1 MSILSIS
8 RDVHYLVATVLI
20 NNKTHRFQFGRPF
33 QMLLPS
39 LGSKKPNGICLWMTK
54 TGRTQKI
61 PTVLCRT
68 SYTHIDYSIHQ
79 IIHSSHACKVELL
92 VYVSILPAWGS
103 LKSATNFLTATA
115 QYTFFCQIQ
124 SNSIGNPESCEK
136 VVSKVERSASV
147 DIKII
152 ENFKN
157 FKSSPI
163 NRTEISQNWYCALS
177 VPRISL
183 GIKPD
188 QLWPC
193 AYWTLN
199 KNVGLG
205 WVCEFKVSC
214 WVFFVWVRK
223 KDINF
228 RINSS
233 PCFLCNKVIGWYFIS
248 K

>member
-1 MSILSIS
+1 MNTKRITFNLGDLFKSFYYPYEVKS
-8 RDVHYLVATVLI
+8 
-20 NNKTHRFQFGRPF
+20 
-33 QMLLPS
+33 QMANVY
-39 LGSKKPNGICLWMTK
+39 GWQKQG
-54 TGRTQKI
+54 GTQKI
-61 PTVLCRT
+61 STVLCRT

-214 WVFFVWVRK
+214 WVFFLFGCAKRTSIFGLTLAPAFCATK
-223 KDINF
+223 
-228 RINSS
+228 
-233 PCFLCNKVIGWYFIS
+233 L
-248 K
+248 